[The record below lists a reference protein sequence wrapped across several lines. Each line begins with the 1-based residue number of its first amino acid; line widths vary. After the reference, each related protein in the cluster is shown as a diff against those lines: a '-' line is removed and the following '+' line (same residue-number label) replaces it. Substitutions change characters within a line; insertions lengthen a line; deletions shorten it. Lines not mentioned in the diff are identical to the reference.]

1 MGESDDGALV
11 SAWLRSVKRIGL
23 ARRCGWVATR
33 LPRLRETRR
42 SSVLP
47 GRCDP
52 SVRTLLTYS
61 GAAHPVVDAGPTG
74 WVTEEQGLCDVN
86 WEGERERAEQT
97 MGAGPS
103 QRGNR
108 VPLRGTVVSSSVSV
122 PAREDGAYE
131 SGCDD
136 ERVGGESCDV
146 GPLVFR

>member
-11 SAWLRSVKRIGL
+11 SVWLRSVKRIGL
-23 ARRCGWVATR
+23 ARQCGRVATR

-42 SSVLP
+42 SFVLP
-47 GRCDP
+47 GRCHP
-52 SVRTLLTYS
+52 SVWTLLTCS
-61 GAAHPVVDAGPTG
+61 GASHPGVDTGPAG
-74 WVTEEQGLCDVN
+74 WVAEERGFRDVN
-86 WEGERERAEQT
+86 WEGELERAEQT

-108 VPLRGTVVSSSVSV
+108 APLRGAVVSSSVSV